1 MKKILLLISVL
12 FFCINCAEK
21 KYFKEVNSDKNI
33 SIVKR
38 KIVNDEFLLL
48 NIPLKYNLNLNNSN
62 IKDVRFYF
70 NNNGYRLIDME
81 EFIIVDGE
89 TNKNIYSL
97 NDTEFSSYP
106 KKIYLNYFY
115 KINKDEA
122 LELLKKYNSKATLE
136 SLKTKND
143 HIFLVSYNQ
152 YREDNP
158 EFLQEMRKQPDSL
171 FLSIGFSGGKEKT
184 FKEKINW

>member
-89 TNKNIYSL
+89 TNKNIY
-97 NDTEFSSYP
+97 
-106 KKIYLNYFY
+106 I
-115 KINKDEA
+115 EA
-122 LELLKKYNSKATLE
+122 T
-136 SLKTKND
+136 
-143 HIFLVSYNQ
+143 
-152 YREDNP
+152 
-158 EFLQEMRKQPDSL
+158 
-171 FLSIGFSGGKEKT
+171 
-184 FKEKINW
+184 W